1 MGTGSLLGWG
11 HLPRAEDAPGLSVLA
26 GILSWAQNPEAPLAI
41 SSVLRREAQHH
52 GTSRSNRRPHPLRPE
67 LREGAWEG

>member
-11 HLPRAEDAPGLSVLA
+11 HLPRAEDVPGLSVLV
-26 GILSWAQNPEAPLAI
+26 GILSWAQNPEALLAI
-41 SSVLRREAQHH
+41 SPVLSREAQHH
-52 GTSRSNRRPHPLRPE
+52 GTSGSNLTPRRLRPE